1 MNPEIRYYI
10 SVFLKRVPLFLFI
23 AVLFSF
29 AGIATAI
36 LLPTVY
42 KAKALLLVE
51 SAQIPGDLAESTV
64 QVTPAEQLE
73 IFEKRLMTRSNLLE
87 IARDFTVF
95 ETLDSMTADAVVASM
110 RTSTSIRSSTG
121 RNRATIMTVE
131 FNARTGQIA
140 AAVANEFVTRILS
153 ESAKLRTAQAGGT
166 LEFFEQQVAALEV
179 ELQVQSA
186 RIIDFQNANST
197 SLPDSLNYRLNR
209 QNSLLER
216 RQQLSREILNL
227 DDQASRLIEVASA
240 NQQFE
245 EEQGPQKSAEELQL
259 TQLEDELRAALAIYS
274 ESNPRIRLL
283 KARIE
288 KLRDSVAENAADAT
302 EAAAVA
308 AAAPIQPGPSRSQTV
323 LDVQLA
329 EIASLKGFNQ
339 EQLVVIDSEL
349 EALEESISKTPNNG
363 IALEALKRDYSNVER
378 QYNKAVN
385 DLSAAATGER
395 IEVMSKGQ
403 KINVIEQA
411 VPPNA
416 PHSPNR
422 PVIAGTGV
430 FAGLGVGAGL
440 VLLLELMNKSIRR
453 PMDLTNAFGISP
465 IATVPF
471 ISSDADR
478 LQRRMWAFA
487 ILIGMSVLLPAILY
501 YIHLNVYSMDRVLD
515 LFIERL
521 REMGIMDS
529 PGNGS

>member
-1 MNPEIRYYI
+1 
-10 SVFLKRVPLFLFI
+10 
-23 AVLFSF
+23 
-29 AGIATAI
+29 
-36 LLPTVY
+36 
-42 KAKALLLVE
+42 
-51 SAQIPGDLAESTV
+51 
-64 QVTPAEQLE
+64 
-73 IFEKRLMTRSNLLE
+73 
-87 IARDFTVF
+87 
-95 ETLDSMTADAVVASM
+95 
-110 RTSTSIRSSTG
+110 
-121 RNRATIMTVE
+121 
-131 FNARTGQIA
+131 
-140 AAVANEFVTRILS
+140 
-153 ESAKLRTAQAGGT
+153 
-166 LEFFEQQVAALEV
+166 
-179 ELQVQSA
+179 
-186 RIIDFQNANST
+186 
-197 SLPDSLNYRLNR
+197 
-209 QNSLLER
+209 LER

-422 PVIAGTGV
+422 PFIAGTGV

>member
-1 MNPEIRYYI
+1 M
-10 SVFLKRVPLFLFI
+10 
-23 AVLFSF
+23 
-29 AGIATAI
+29 
-36 LLPTVY
+36 
-42 KAKALLLVE
+42 
-51 SAQIPGDLAESTV
+51 
-64 QVTPAEQLE
+64 
-73 IFEKRLMTRSNLLE
+73 
-87 IARDFTVF
+87 
-95 ETLDSMTADAVVASM
+95 
-110 RTSTSIRSSTG
+110 
-121 RNRATIMTVE
+121 
-131 FNARTGQIA
+131 
-140 AAVANEFVTRILS
+140 
-153 ESAKLRTAQAGGT
+153 
-166 LEFFEQQVAALEV
+166 
-179 ELQVQSA
+179 
-186 RIIDFQNANST
+186 
-197 SLPDSLNYRLNR
+197 
-209 QNSLLER
+209 
-216 RQQLSREILNL
+216 
-227 DDQASRLIEVASA
+227 
-240 NQQFE
+240 
-245 EEQGPQKSAEELQL
+245 
-259 TQLEDELRAALAIYS
+259 
-274 ESNPRIRLL
+274 
-283 KARIE
+283 
-288 KLRDSVAENAADAT
+288 RDSVAENAADAT

-471 ISSDADR
+471 TSSDADR